1 MFFVFPVRA
10 MWFVVILIAMD
21 FATAASS
28 RLTSGVAHVA
38 HFAGLAAAY
47 LYLNGGIGKGPGG
60 IGAEMKYRYL
70 RWKMNRLRKK
80 FDVHQGGKSGKP
92 WVH

>member
-1 MFFVFPVRA
+1 VA
-10 MWFVVILIAMD
+10 ILIGMD
-21 FATAASS
+21 FLVAVG
-28 RLTSGVAHVA
+28 SGGRSNVAHVA

-47 LYLNGGIGKGPGG
+47 LYLNGGIGRGPGG
-60 IGAEMKYRYL
+60 MSAEIKYRYL

-80 FDVHQGGKSGKP
+80 FDVHEGGKDRKP